1 MKLIAAEQKGA
12 HSHIENKD
20 FFPSDY
26 LKPKVNKKK
35 MGSFFNN
42 FSLSKMF

>member
-20 FFPSDY
+20 FFFLVIIWS
-26 LKPKVNKKK
+26 PK
-35 MGSFFNN
+35 
-42 FSLSKMF
+42 